1 MNDKT
6 CGVVCSYEMLDNE
19 KCKYYK
25 RKLGILLF
33 KNGLKT
39 CA

>member
-25 RKLGILLF
+25 RKLYF
-33 KNGLKT
+33 YLKMV
-39 CA
+39 